1 MYRDVPSGSAV
12 KNPPAVQETWEL
24 WVRSL
29 GWEDPWRRKWT
40 PTPVFLPEQEEP
52 RGLQYMG
59 LQRVRYDLVTKQQQ
73 QRHLMG
79 VLLLLLLSRFSR
91 A

>member
-1 MYRDVPSGSAV
+1 MPDGSAV

-29 GWEDPWRRKWT
+29 DWEDPWRRKWT